1 MCDFFKNS
9 EELISTNEKT
19 ENYNEYT
26 EYENTE
32 NIFSDSQDENSE
44 DDIFSKEINKKNNLP
59 FTKILKLM
67 KSIKLDTDY
76 KKWIHAN
83 SEHVR
88 DAYYIIQNKYLNDI
102 NINNIS
108 LDEFSIFCFLSN

>member
-19 ENYNEYT
+19 ENYTEYV
-26 EYENTE
+26 EYENPE
-32 NIFSDSQDENSE
+32 NILSDSQDENSE
-44 DDIFSKEINKKNNLP
+44 DDIFYNEKNKNNLP

-67 KSIKLDTDY
+67 KSIKLDTEY
-76 KKWIHAN
+76 KKWIFIN
-83 SEHVR
+83 GKQVR